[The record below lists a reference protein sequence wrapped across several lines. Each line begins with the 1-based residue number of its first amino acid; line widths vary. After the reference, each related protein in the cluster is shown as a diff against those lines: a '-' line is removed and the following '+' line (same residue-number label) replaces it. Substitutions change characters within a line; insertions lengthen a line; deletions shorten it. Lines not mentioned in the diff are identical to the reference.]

1 MRRPPDRGQ
10 WHRRAVAVVIACGCA
25 SASGAIAADAPAT
38 VPLGTVEVVGTTPVT
53 AAGVDRDR
61 LPYTVQTG
69 TAADARA
76 MQADSLSSYLLRRFT
91 GFNVADVQ
99 GNPLLP
105 EVTFHGYRASSLV
118 GAPQGISV
126 FLDGVRVNEAFGD
139 IVSWDLIPDA
149 ALARM
154 TMVSGSNPAY
164 GLNTLGGALVLT
176 TQSGKSAPGAFAD
189 VRAGSFGLV
198 RGDLTWGF
206 GADAPV
212 DGYVAATLFNQDGWR
227 EHSPAHLGNL
237 YVKIGGDV
245 HDDRWEVALLGGDS
259 RTTGNALSPS
269 TRYIGATRAPGLY
282 DADRAEVYTWPDD
295 THNRAV
301 QLSGRFSH
309 RLAGGSEWTTV
320 AYARGTHRDSVSGD
334 VDETYAAYVAQC
346 NAGFRADG
354 APVQPTC
361 PYAREEG
368 AALASAVLN
377 TTSTRQ
383 ATVGVSSTWTA
394 QTEANHLAV
403 GADLLG
409 SKVTYRQSQRAG
421 AFTPDRRAVAL
432 DGADSAL
439 VAGVDG
445 RTRTAGVYLT
455 DTWSVLAS
463 TFVTG
468 SLRYT
473 WSRVA
478 NTLVS
483 PDADH
488 GAETFTYEKLNPAL
502 GIARQ
507 FAGVTLF
514 ANGSQSN
521 RVPTSIELGCADPLA
536 PCRLPAGLQSDP
548 FLAQVVAR
556 TLEVGA
562 RGVPWSGARYSV
574 AYFDTRNRDDILFL
588 RAPDTQNGYF
598 ANFPQTR
605 NRGIDVALDQQLG
618 PVALH
623 AGYSYLDATYD
634 ASGSIVEGER
644 TIEAAP
650 GMRRPGLPRH
660 ALRASVDWQLAPTVM
675 LGADAIANSRIVTA
689 GNEDGLVA
697 DAGAGGALRTTDAGI
712 GGWTVV
718 NLRAS
723 WRPDPRFEVYGTL
736 GNALGK
742 RFETYGMLGDD
753 LFPNGRLVEPHV
765 DPRPGATARFV
776 APGSPTA
783 FFVGVRYRMP

>member
-1 MRRPPDRGQ
+1 MRRPEDRTP
-10 WHRRAVAVVIACGCA
+10 WHHRALAVLIA
-25 SASGAIAADAPAT
+25 SAWVSASAADVPAT

-76 MQADSLSSYLLRRFT
+76 MQSESLSAYLLRRFT

-139 IVSWDLIPDA
+139 VVSWDLIPDA

-176 TQSGKSAPGAFAD
+176 TQSGKSAPGAFVDVRGGAFGLARAD
-189 VRAGSFGLV
+189 VA
-198 RGDLTWGF
+198 WGF

-227 EHSPAHLGNL
+227 AHSPARLGNV
-237 YVKIGGDV
+237 YVKVGGDV
-245 HDDRWEVALLGGDS
+245 HDDRWEVSLLGGDS

-269 TRYIGATRAPGLY
+269 TRFVGGATAPGLY
-282 DADRAEVYTWPDD
+282 DADRAAVYTWPDD
-295 THNRAV
+295 TRNKAL
-301 QLSGRFSH
+301 QASARFIH
-309 RLAGGSEWTTV
+309 RLADGSEWTTV
-320 AYARGTHRDSVSGD
+320 AYARGTHRDTVSGD
-334 VDETYAAYVAQC
+334 VDETYAAYVTSC
-346 NAGFRADG
+346 NAGFAPDG
-354 APVQPTC
+354 RPVQPGCAYTRDE
-361 PYAREEG
+361 A

-377 TTSTRQ
+377 TTRTRQ
-383 ATVGVSSTWTA
+383 TTVGLSTTWAA
-394 QTEANHLAV
+394 QTGTNHLAI

-409 SKVTYRQSQRAG
+409 SRVTYRQFERAG
-421 AFTPDRRAVAL
+421 TFTADRRAVAL
-432 DGADSAL
+432 ADAESDL

-445 RTRTAGVYLT
+445 RTRTAGVYVT
-455 DTWSVLAS
+455 DTWSALPH

-478 NTLVS
+478 NALVT
-483 PDADH
+483 PEADH
-488 GAETFTYEKLNPAL
+488 AGETFSYARLNPAL
-502 GIARQ
+502 GVARQ
-507 FAGVTLF
+507 FGEVTLF
-514 ANGSQSN
+514 GNWSQSN
-521 RVPTSIELGCADPLA
+521 RVPTSIELGCADPVA

-556 TLEVGA
+556 TVEVGA
-562 RGVPWSGARYSV
+562 RGAPWSGARYSI

-598 ANFPQTR
+598 SNFPRTR
-605 NRGIDVALDQQLG
+605 NRGVDVSLDQRLG
-618 PVALH
+618 AVALH
-623 AGYSYLDATYD
+623 AGYSRLEATYD
-634 ASGSIVEGER
+634 ARGSIVEGER
-644 TIEAAP
+644 TIDATP

-660 ALRASVDWQLAPTVM
+660 AVRAGVDWQVAPTVM
-675 LGADAIANSRIVTA
+675 VGADVVANSRIVTA

-697 DAGAGGALRTTDAGI
+697 DPGPDGTARTADASV

-723 WRPDPRFEVYGTL
+723 WRPDDRLEVYGTV
-736 GNALGK
+736 GNVLGK
-742 RFETYGMLGDD
+742 RYETYGMLGDD
-753 LFPNGRLVEPHV
+753 IFPDGRLIQPHV
-765 DPRPGATARFV
+765 DPREGATARFV
-776 APGSPTA
+776 APGGPTA
-783 FFVGVRYRMP
+783 IFVGVRYRMP